1 MINAREVRPRIGVIG
16 GSGLYDLDMLED
28 VEVITV
34 DTPYGSPSDSITLG
48 VLGGTRLA
56 FLPRHGQGH
65 RLSPSEVPA
74 RANLYALCEL
84 GIRHVFAVSAVGG
97 LAERYAPGTLV
108 VPDQIVDRT
117 KGLRPATFFGGG
129 LVAHVSMAD
138 PFCRRLREHLVAAAK
153 SAGHDD
159 VIDGATYCCIEGPQ
173 FSTRAESHLYRSWG
187 LDIIGMTAVPEA
199 ALAREAQ
206 LCYAGLALVTDYDC
220 WHESEETVT
229 ADLVAQTMRRNI
241 RAAREVLQ
249 EAVATLDAVNDCE
262 CRHALAGAVLTDPAL
277 VHPDRKGRTGPPS
290 C

>member
-1 MINAREVRPRIGVIG
+1 MINARGVRPRIGVIG
-16 GSGLYDLDMLED
+16 GSGLYDLDMLDD
-28 VEVITV
+28 VESIEL
-34 DTPYGSPSDSITLG
+34 DTPYGSPSGSITIGTLR
-48 VLGGTRLA
+48 GTRLA
-56 FLPRHGQGH
+56 FLPRHGLGH

-74 RANLYALCEL
+74 RANIYALCEL
-84 GIRHVFAVSAVGG
+84 GVRRVFAISAVGG

-129 LVAHVSMAD
+129 VVAHVSMAD
-138 PFCRRLREHLVAAAK
+138 PFCQRQREHLIAAAK
-153 SAGHDD
+153 SAGHTD

-220 WHESEETVT
+220 WHENEETVT
-229 ADLVAQTMRRNI
+229 ADMVAQTMRRNV
-241 RAAREVLQ
+241 RAAREVLE
-249 EAVATLDAVNDCE
+249 EAVATLDPSGDCE
-262 CRHALAGAVLTDPAL
+262 CRHALTGAVLTDPTLIA
-277 VHPDRKGRTGPPS
+277 PDRPDSPGPPS